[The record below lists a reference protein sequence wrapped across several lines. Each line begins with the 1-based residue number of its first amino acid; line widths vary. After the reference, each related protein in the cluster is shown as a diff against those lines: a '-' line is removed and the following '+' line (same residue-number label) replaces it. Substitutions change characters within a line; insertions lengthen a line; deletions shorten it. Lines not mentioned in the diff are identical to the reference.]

1 MTTFRPMLS
10 ATCEDITKIRTPTMA
25 SPKLDGIRCVI
36 RNGKPLTRTL
46 KPIPNRYVRER
57 LTGLPAYDGELIV
70 GSPVAPDVWNVTS
83 SGIMSED
90 GEPAF
95 AFFVFDL
102 VSEDPRAHFIHRYK
116 RVSDLVEARCGVNWL
131 MLVEHIHISNLA
143 ELEAYEAKSVEL
155 GFEGIMLR
163 SPKGL
168 YKHGRSTMRE
178 QGLIK
183 VKRFHDAEAVVVGV
197 AEKQTNF
204 NPAKTNA
211 LGLTERSSS
220 KSNRKAA
227 GTLGSLVC
235 ELRNGATRVRF
246 EIGTGFDE
254 AMRARIWGAPSEWI
268 GATVKFKYQS
278 LPTDGVPRFPVFLG
292 RRDERD

>member
-10 ATCEDITKIRTPTMA
+10 ATCEDITKVRLPAMA

-36 RNGKPLTRTL
+36 RDGKALTRSL

-57 LTGLPAYDGELIV
+57 LTGLPAFDGELII
-70 GSPVAPDVWNVTS
+70 GSPVAPDVWNTS
-83 SGIMSED
+83 SSGVMSEY
-90 GEPAF
+90 GEPTF
-95 AFFVFDL
+95 GFFVFDM
-102 VSEDPRAHFIHRYK
+102 VSEDPRTPFSDRYR
-116 RVSDLVEARCGVNWL
+116 RVSDLIEASGLNLL
-131 MLVEHIHISNLA
+131 MLVEHIHLSNVA

-163 SPKGL
+163 SPNGL

-178 QGLIK
+178 QGLMK
-183 VKRFHDAEAVVVGV
+183 VKRFQDAEAVVVGV
-197 AEKQTNF
+197 VEKQTNL
-204 NPAKTNA
+204 NPAMTNA
-211 LGLTERSSS
+211 LGLTQRSSS
-220 KSNRKAA
+220 KGNKKAA

-235 ELRNGATRVRF
+235 ELRNGATCVRF
-246 EIGTGFDE
+246 EVGTGFDE
-254 AMRARIWGAPSEWI
+254 ATRARIWAAQSDWI
-268 GATVKFKYQS
+268 GSRIKFKYQS